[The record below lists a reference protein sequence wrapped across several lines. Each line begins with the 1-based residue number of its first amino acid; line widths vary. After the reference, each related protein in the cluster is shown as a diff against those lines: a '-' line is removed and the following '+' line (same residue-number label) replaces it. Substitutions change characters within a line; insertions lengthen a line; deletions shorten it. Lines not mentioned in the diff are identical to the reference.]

1 MANIM
6 SFAPLASLVL
16 FVVYLSGVFIAK
28 LIKHKSI
35 KKAIEET
42 KKEAEEIRDIA
53 NSEAMLMLREK
64 CKDGI
69 YAVEKMYSTYNSKAG
84 AFKLD
89 SLLKDMQVECIKAN
103 VEYDKEYWTK
113 FITEEVTKMKG
124 VK

>member
-1 MANIM
+1 MNYII
-6 SFAPLASLVL
+6 SYAPVVSLAV
-16 FVVYLSGVFIAK
+16 FFVYLCGVFIAK
-28 LIKHKSI
+28 LFKHRSI
-35 KKAIEET
+35 KKAIVAT
-42 KKEAEEIRDIA
+42 KEEAEKMRDIV
-53 NSEAMLMLREK
+53 NSEVMLKLREK

-103 VEYDKEYWTK
+103 VEYDKEYWSK
-113 FITEEVTKMKG
+113 FITEEVAKMKG